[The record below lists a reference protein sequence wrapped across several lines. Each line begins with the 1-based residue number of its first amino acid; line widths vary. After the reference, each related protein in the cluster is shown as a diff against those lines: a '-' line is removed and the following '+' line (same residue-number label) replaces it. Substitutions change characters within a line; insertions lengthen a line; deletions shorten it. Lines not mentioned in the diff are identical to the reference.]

1 MILYVMSLAMF
12 GFPMMFLN
20 FDRSNDDELVAS
32 VSGHFFLDSI
42 LSQHVQSLNGFE
54 TENFTNSATAL
65 STGISVVLF
74 LLATLFTQVT
84 MLNMLI
90 ALMGDTFER
99 VTENRPLEATR
110 TKVEY
115 MAQFDFFLR
124 AWNTDEERK
133 QRFLFE
139 ITPKDTEESEG
150 TDYWHGQ
157 VHRIDTNTKSIV
169 NAAKNEIVKELKNK
183 DVKTELSTCFN
194 DVKQQIVEHINK
206 TLSDHFNKADSEK
219 KASQQTSQLLDDKA
233 DAKPEGEYLEK
244 LDKNTEGVKHLI
256 YKQDQTAKEVNE
268 LRQETAQLRE
278 EMASSSKKV
287 DQLQQE
293 TTKEMA

>member
-20 FDRSNDDELVAS
+20 FDRSDDDELVAS

-99 VTENRPLEATR
+99 VTENRPIEATR

-124 AWNTDEERK
+124 TWNTDEERK

-169 NAAKNEIVKELKNK
+169 NAAKKEIVKENK
-183 DVKTELSTCFN
+183 GIKTELSTSLN
-194 DVKQQIVEHINK
+194 DVKQQIDQINK

-244 LDKNTEGVKHLI
+244 LDKNSKGAKHLI
-256 YKQDQTAKEVNE
+256 
-268 LRQETAQLRE
+268 
-278 EMASSSKKV
+278 
-287 DQLQQE
+287 
-293 TTKEMA
+293 